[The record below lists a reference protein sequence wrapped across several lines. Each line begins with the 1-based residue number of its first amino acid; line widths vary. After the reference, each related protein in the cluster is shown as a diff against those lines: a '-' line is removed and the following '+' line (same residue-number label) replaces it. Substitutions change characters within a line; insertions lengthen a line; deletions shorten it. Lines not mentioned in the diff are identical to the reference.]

1 MAETTQ
7 DTSMTISEKREAIM
21 DLTGVSAETVMRL
34 SPEQVG
40 ITYKKAK
47 RMLGLLHVCMV
58 ASMYQIKK
66 VKVKIRA

>member
-21 DLTGVSAETVMRL
+21 DLTGVSA
-34 SPEQVG
+34 
-40 ITYKKAK
+40 
-47 RMLGLLHVCMV
+47 
-58 ASMYQIKK
+58 MYQIKK